1 MQGQNTD
8 LFLDASLKDFVYE
21 SVWVNHI
28 VDTGYA
34 YEIKL

>member
-8 LFLDASLKDFVYE
+8 LFLDDFLEDFEYV
-21 SVWVNHI
+21 SMWVNHN